1 MGKAQVRVALGVFLG
16 RGEERGAAVRPAAS
30 SLLGPLPA
38 REGRNVRVQARPD
51 FKRLGPRRISFGSGE
66 RSQASVRPGQTLL
79 GEASL
84 RVRNCRTANDF
95 PIHDL
100 DRANRRHAV
109 CAAVITHDPLAS
121 PRSSYQHEHE

>member
-16 RGEERGAAVRPAAS
+16 RGEERGAAVRHAAS

-38 REGRNVRVQARPD
+38 PEGRNVLVQARPD
-51 FKRLGPRRISFGSGE
+51 FKRLGPRCIY
-66 RSQASVRPGQTLL
+66 L

-100 DRANRRHAV
+100 DRANGRHAV
-109 CAAVITHDPLAS
+109 CAAVTTHDPFAS